1 MEYAPYAFKE
11 YGRSIKD
18 FFSFIK
24 KNNLMIYD
32 LNFNN
37 LNKIKIGEG
46 QSIDI
51 IIVKKNFLNQ
61 TNCH

>member
-1 MEYAPYAFKE
+1 MEYAPYAFNE
-11 YGRSIKD
+11 HGRSIKD